1 VDRSQAEAVV
11 ALVQAYF
18 PRPELPAS
26 TVMAWATEL
35 GPFDFDDAQE
45 AARRLSRD
53 YRYPVL
59 AELIG
64 LVDEVRQE
72 RLAVEDVRPVLPASE
87 AEVMAAMPENIRVKV
102 RAMVDPDRKR
112 KEAEAE
118 QAEGDAE
125 WRRVK
130 AASLAR
136 LRMHGTCL
144 GTDKP
149 PVEMDGRWVC
159 PVCRIEIEDVR
170 NADRRAFAADRRK
183 AARA

>member
-1 VDRSQAEAVV
+1 VDRSQAEAIVG
-11 ALVQAYF
+11 LVQAYF

-35 GPFDFDDAQE
+35 EPFDFGDAQE

-53 YRYPVL
+53 YHYPVL

-64 LVDEVRQE
+64 LVDEVRLE
-72 RLAVEDVRPVLPASE
+72 RLDAEVPHLALPASE
-87 AEVMAAMPENIRVKV
+87 AEIAEVMPEDIRAKV

-144 GTDKP
+144 GTSKP
-149 PVEMDGRWVC
+149 AVEVDGKMVC

-170 NADRRAFAADRRK
+170 NADRRALAADRRK

>member
-1 VDRSQAEAVV
+1 MERSQAEAVV

-35 GPFDFDDAQE
+35 EPFDFADAQE

-53 YRYPVL
+53 FRYPVL

-64 LVDEVRQE
+64 LVDEIQRARWE
-72 RLAVEDVRPVLPASE
+72 AEHVRPALLAGDFVE
-87 AEVMAAMPENIRVKV
+87 AMPSEV
-102 RAMVDPDRKR
+102 RAKIDELHEKWDSIVDGRSREAMDADWAERKR
-112 KEAEAE
+112 ELMA
-118 QAEGDAE
+118 G
-125 WRRVK
+125 V
-130 AASLAR
+130 
-136 LRMHGTCL
+136 RMAGACI

-149 PVEMDGRWVC
+149 PVEVDGELVC
-159 PVCRIEIEDVR
+159 PVCRIPIEDVR
-170 NADRRAFAADRRK
+170 AAERRQLAADRRK